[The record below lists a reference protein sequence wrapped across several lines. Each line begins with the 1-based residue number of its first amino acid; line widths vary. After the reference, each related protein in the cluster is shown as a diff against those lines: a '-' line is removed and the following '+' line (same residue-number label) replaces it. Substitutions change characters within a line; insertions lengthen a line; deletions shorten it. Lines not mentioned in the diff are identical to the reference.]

1 MADLAVSAAVSEKK
15 KYAEMVARL
24 RAETGPESVVPL
36 QTYSIKTCRDCPLL
50 VEVSGNVL
58 HELTGKN
65 TYEGGPLYLCAD
77 DGEWA
82 DPDLVPGH
90 ECTLYEEGPML
101 VSLETPR

>member
-1 MADLAVSAAVSEKK
+1 MTTKRRVQIISDNGTLKI
-15 KYAEMVARL
+15 YTL
-24 RAETGPESVVPL
+24 PEGEEIHGVPM
-36 QTYSIKTCRDCPLL
+36 QIHGVKTCRDCPLL

-65 TYEGGPLYLCAD
+65 TYEGGQLYLCAD

-101 VSLETPR
+101 ASLETPR